1 MENKTKNRTLIYVII
16 AMVLGALVGT
26 LAATLAYKQQSVVV
40 DLGNGPSDAKLNAIW
55 SIVDRNYV
63 DRLDADSVMDKVY
76 AAMLSTLDPH
86 SIYLTQKELARETEA
101 LRGNFEGVGL
111 LLQMKNDTVCVT
123 QVIPGGPSERAGVQA
138 GDRIIKID
146 GLDIAG
152 KKMSLDSVVARL
164 RGPRKSMVDIT
175 INRLSEHKTTTLKV
189 VRNII
194 TA

>member
-86 SIYLTQKELARETEA
+86 SIYLTQKELDA
-101 LRGNFEGVGL
+101 L
-111 LLQMKNDTVCVT
+111 VT
-123 QVIPGGPSERAGVQA
+123 A
-138 GDRIIKID
+138 D
-146 GLDIAG
+146 
-152 KKMSLDSVVARL
+152 ARL
-164 RGPRKSMVDIT
+164 SSCRVVYAGHDV
-175 INRLSEHKTTTLKV
+175 TTTA
-189 VRNII
+189 
-194 TA
+194 TAKRAFAKYGIEKREIPEYYYPELEK